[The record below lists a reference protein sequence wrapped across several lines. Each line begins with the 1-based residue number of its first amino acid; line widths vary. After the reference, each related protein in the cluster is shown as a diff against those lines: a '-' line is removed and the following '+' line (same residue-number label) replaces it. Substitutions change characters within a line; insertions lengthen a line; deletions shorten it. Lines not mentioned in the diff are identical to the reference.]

1 MFRFVGS
8 IVVSGFALYGVAQF
22 IKKHVVATKEADQ
35 VGAAQSAMNQRIHV
49 TVERETITMLV
60 RGQQEKATGIPPTI
74 EAEPDDPAR

>member
-1 MFRFVGS
+1 
-8 IVVSGFALYGVAQF
+8 
-22 IKKHVVATKEADQ
+22 
-35 VGAAQSAMNQRIHV
+35 MNQRIHV

>member
-1 MFRFVGS
+1 MNILRRW
-8 IVVSGFALYGVAQF
+8 LR
-22 IKKHVVATKEADQ
+22 ATKEADQ